1 MSSFQSLRDF
11 IRERLAAAAEEIFTE
26 FDKTIVQYEEEL
38 WRQQRLLE
46 IHWKPHIKLQRIDL
60 TQPYVWKEDNVTDHQ
75 LPSLEI
81 NSSLN
86 LDEIQPLCMHE
97 ELGKPEPQQMKE
109 NQEEPEPPQI
119 KEEQKSVVKDEQEEV
134 FISLEKE
141 QLEQRWPT
149 DSFTGVTI
157 HEKTEKRK
165 PESNED
171 QLTIQT
177 SAEPEKQNQGRSNN
191 EESGSNRADELEEK
205 SFQHFRVETGNVVGP
220 EAEWQETMHTN
231 CNISA
236 CKVCG
241 KVFASSYLI
250 DHMRIH
256 TNERPFSCLICGKSF
271 TMAARLKV
279 HMRIHSDEK
288 PFSLRDFIRERLA
301 AAAEEIFTEFDKT
314 IVQYE
319 EELWRQQR
327 LLEIHWKP
335 HIKLQRIDLTQ
346 PYVWKEDN
354 VTDHQL
360 PSLEIN
366 SSLNLD
372 EIQPLCMHEELGK
385 PEPQQMKENQE
396 EPEPPQIKEEQK
408 SVVKDE
414 QEEVFI
420 SLEKEQ
426 LEQRWPT
433 DSFTGVT
440 IHEKTEKRKPES
452 NEDQLTIQT
461 SAEPEKQNQG
471 RSNNEESGSNRA
483 DELEEKSFQHF
494 RVETG
499 NVVGPEAEWQE
510 TMHTNCNISAC
521 KVCGKVFASSYLI
534 DHMRIHTNERPF
546 SCLICGKSFTMAARL
561 KVHMRIHSDEKPFS
575 CMSCGRNFSGAAC
588 FSRHMRTHTGETP
601 YSCFCGKRFPQRS
614 NFTKH
619 IKTHMGEKPFSC
631 LTCGKNFSSKDSLS
645 RHNRTHTGERPF
657 SCLTCGKTFSSK
669 DGLSQHIR
677 THTGERPFSCLT
689 CGKSFADRGCLSRH
703 KKIHSGERPFSC
715 TTCGRRFIQRSHLTS
730 HMMTHRGEQVRACD
744 ASFVEVLQN
753 CQEGN

>member
-1 MSSFQSLRDF
+1 MKENQEEPEPPQIKEEQKSVVKDEQEEVF
-11 IRERLAAAAEEIFTE
+11 I
-26 FDKTIVQYEEEL
+26 
-38 WRQQRLLE
+38 
-46 IHWKPHIKLQRIDL
+46 
-60 TQPYVWKEDNVTDHQ
+60 
-75 LPSLEI
+75 SLEKEQLEQRWPTDSFTGVTI
-81 NSSLN
+81 HEKTEKRKPESNEDQLTIQTSAEPEKQNQGRSN
-86 LDEIQPLCMHE
+86 NEESGSNRIQPLCMHE

-220 EAEWQETMHTN
+220 EAEWQET
-231 CNISA
+231 I
-236 CKVCG
+236 
-241 KVFASSYLI
+241 
-250 DHMRIH
+250 
-256 TNERPFSCLICGKSF
+256 
-271 TMAARLKV
+271 
-279 HMRIHSDEK
+279 
-288 PFSLRDFIRERLA
+288 
-301 AAAEEIFTEFDKT
+301 
-314 IVQYE
+314 
-319 EELWRQQR
+319 
-327 LLEIHWKP
+327 
-335 HIKLQRIDLTQ
+335 
-346 PYVWKEDN
+346 
-354 VTDHQL
+354 
-360 PSLEIN
+360 
-366 SSLNLD
+366 
-372 EIQPLCMHEELGK
+372 
-385 PEPQQMKENQE
+385 
-396 EPEPPQIKEEQK
+396 
-408 SVVKDE
+408 
-414 QEEVFI
+414 
-420 SLEKEQ
+420 
-426 LEQRWPT
+426 
-433 DSFTGVT
+433 
-440 IHEKTEKRKPES
+440 
-452 NEDQLTIQT
+452 
-461 SAEPEKQNQG
+461 
-471 RSNNEESGSNRA
+471 
-483 DELEEKSFQHF
+483 
-494 RVETG
+494 
-499 NVVGPEAEWQE
+499 
-510 TMHTNCNISAC
+510 
-521 KVCGKVFASSYLI
+521 
-534 DHMRIHTNERPF
+534 
-546 SCLICGKSFTMAARL
+546 
-561 KVHMRIHSDEKPFS
+561 
-575 CMSCGRNFSGAAC
+575 CGRNFSGAAC

-730 HMMTHRGEQVRACD
+730 HMMTHRVGESSRY
-744 ASFVEVLQN
+744 N
-753 CQEGN
+753 